1 MAGGLLSQLDQTA
14 RNLLP
19 FAVTILAMLVG
30 MVPLPLP
37 GYTMVTVPLM
47 LMSLFYWVIH
57 RPDLLRPVVV
67 FIVGLLQ
74 DLIGGTPIGMTP
86 MVLMLAYWLLI
97 TQRRFFL
104 GRSFLMLWIGFALV
118 ATGAAAVQWAVF
130 ALMTASLLDAR
141 PVLVQALLGVALFPL
156 MAWLL
161 QRLHRAYLS

>member
-1 MAGGLLSQLDQTA
+1 MAGGFFHQLDRTG

-19 FAVTILAMLVG
+19 LSVTILAMLVG

-37 GYTMVTVPLM
+37 GYAMVTVPLM
-47 LMSLFYWVIH
+47 LMCLFYWVIH
-57 RPDLLRPVVV
+57 RPDLLRPLVV
-67 FIVGLLQ
+67 FAIGLLQ
-74 DLIGGTPIGMTP
+74 DLIGGTPIGMTS
-86 MVLMLAYWLLI
+86 MVLILAYWLLI

-118 ATGAAAVQWAVF
+118 SAGAAAVQWAVF
-130 ALMTASLLDAR
+130 ALMTARMLDGR

>member
-1 MAGGLLSQLDQTA
+1 MLSQLDRTA
-14 RNLLP
+14 RNLVP
-19 FAVTILAMLVG
+19 FSVTVLAMLVG

-37 GYTMVTVPLM
+37 GYAMVTVPLM
-47 LMSLFYWVIH
+47 LMCLFYWVIH
-57 RPDLLRPVVV
+57 RPDLLRPMVV
-67 FIVGLLQ
+67 FAIGLLQ
-74 DLIGGTPIGMTP
+74 DLIGGTPIGMTS
-86 MVLMLAYWLLI
+86 MVLVLAYWLLI

-104 GRSFLMLWIGFALV
+104 GRSFLMLWIGFGLV
-118 ATGAAAVQWAVF
+118 AAGSGAVQWAVF

>member
-1 MAGGLLSQLDQTA
+1 MAGGILHQLDRTA
-14 RNLLP
+14 RNLVP

-37 GYTMVTVPLM
+37 GYGAVSAPFTLM
-47 LMSLFYWVIH
+47 CLFYWVIH
-57 RPDLLRPVVV
+57 RPDLLRPLVV
-67 FIVGLLQ
+67 FAIGLLQ
-74 DLIGGTPIGMTP
+74 DLISGVPVGLTP

-118 ATGAAAVQWAVF
+118 VMGAAAVQWMVF
-130 ALMTASLLDAR
+130 ALMTANLLDAR
-141 PVLVQALLGVALFPL
+141 PVLVQALLGVALFPVVV
-156 MAWLL
+156 WLL